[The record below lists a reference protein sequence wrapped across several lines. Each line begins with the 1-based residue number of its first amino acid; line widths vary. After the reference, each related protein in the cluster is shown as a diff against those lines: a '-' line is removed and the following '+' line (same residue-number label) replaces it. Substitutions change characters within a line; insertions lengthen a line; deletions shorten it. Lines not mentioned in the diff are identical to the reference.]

1 MSDAGANTSSNWLPV
16 ISAAVTLISTS
27 VGFIS
32 SQLMERS
39 KDRHAY
45 EREKEA
51 RESARR
57 DNLFERRTEF
67 QRQTLLDLQDAV
79 MKLIRATGEMY
90 HIDLMASRATGK
102 WVKQLF
108 PDELDNRAF
117 SAGVQITVLG
127 VRVRDKSIRDLLAQ
141 LKVHTDGVV
150 FAKNQAEAE
159 GSLGKMSDSFAALNA
174 RIGEVLRSLDDG
186 DMSN

>member
-1 MSDAGANTSSNWLPV
+1 
-16 ISAAVTLISTS
+16 
-27 VGFIS
+27 
-32 SQLMERS
+32 
-39 KDRHAY
+39 
-45 EREKEA
+45 
-51 RESARR
+51 
-57 DNLFERRTEF
+57 
-67 QRQTLLDLQDAV
+67 
-79 MKLIRATGEMY
+79 MKLIRATGELN
-90 HIDLMASRATGK
+90 HIDLMASRAAGK
-102 WVKQLF
+102 WIKQLF

-150 FAKNQAEAE
+150 FANNQAEAE
-159 GSLGKMSDSFAALNA
+159 GSLGRMSDSFAALNA